1 MRIRA
6 TVATLATATAAALSA
21 AALAVSALAVPAAGV
36 EQDDS
41 PTTFRDIEVN
51 ENRDYTVVVPAARK
65 VRFLVSAIVSDP
77 SGVESVSF
85 ELWHGASREE
95 ADGRMA
101 QVGFDRCVKINEIE
115 SKCEAVV
122 VADPY
127 DNLRSNAL
135 AGVWTVGAV
144 AVDGAGNVTR
154 EYDNPW
160 LARIKRQTHL
170 SQADATP
177 EPVKKGQDVT
187 VRARMIVGSW
197 EQHRD
202 VPLIGH
208 QVLLQFR
215 KGTSGPFTTL
225 KKVKTDRNGWA
236 TATVPA
242 TVDGQYRYDFA
253 GTSLTQARSG
263 RADFVDVK

>member
-6 TVATLATATAAALSA
+6 TVATATAALSA
-21 AALAVSALAVPAAGV
+21 ALAVTALAAPAAGAV
-36 EQDDS
+36 EDDS
-41 PTTFRDIEVN
+41 PTTFRDIQVN
-51 ENRDYTVVVPAARK
+51 QSRDYTVVVPAARK
-65 VRFLVSAIVSDP
+65 VAFLVSAIVSDP
-77 SGVESVSF
+77 SGVQSVSF
-85 ELWHGASREE
+85 ELWHGASRAE

-101 QVGFDRCVKINEIE
+101 QVGFDRCVKISETE

-135 AGVWTVGAV
+135 AGVWGVSAV

-154 EYDNPW
+154 EDDEPW

-177 EPVKKGQDVT
+177 EPVKKGQDLT
-187 VRARMIVGSW
+187 VKARMIVASW
-197 EQHRD
+197 EKHKD

-208 QVLLQFR
+208 QVLLRFR
-215 KGTSGPFTTL
+215 KGTTGAFTTL

-236 TATVPA
+236 TTTVKA
-242 TVDGQYRYDFA
+242 TVDGEYRYEFA
-253 GTSLTQARSG
+253 GTSLTQGRSG